1 MDGGGHEPAG
11 DRQRRGSGV
20 HLDRAGSERISP
32 DGITTNGD
40 ATVMTNAPVGILK
53 SPEGYK
59 EPTLPKDEFVIFEE
73 YDTA

>member
-1 MDGGGHEPAG
+1 
-11 DRQRRGSGV
+11 
-20 HLDRAGSERISP
+20 
-32 DGITTNGD
+32 
-40 ATVMTNAPVGILK
+40 MTNAPVGILK